1 MFGKTS
7 TSSDFGTL
15 GHFKSLLNRSNVKK
29 VAKQAVDPNVDFFLT
44 VFKGHM
50 LACACTILG
59 CNTVED
65 TIQLPLNL
73 QRAPVAQQWAYVSS
87 LSEEI
92 VDKCTLIDISSD
104 VNDTPDRV
112 YNYARIL
119 CHYGA
124 LLLELKDAWA
134 EGDGDRVF
142 CCWKLM
148 MPHFRGW
155 GRTKYALE
163 ALRLQLQVKCL
174 FSPKLAHQAKW
185 DRFVNCKG
193 GEGKNIPTD
202 LYNEHVVKLIKGLIT
217 TMGPNLTEK
226 GLQRA
231 ARSVSSVY
239 AISKQ
244 YDKESGVPV
253 TTTAHSTA
261 SDTIDVSKVVSVVLK
276 EKLLEVH
283 PNRHHNSHRN
293 IRLNPIW
300 NLDKEKTLKW
310 IDKKKR
316 QFEKF
321 RYVTNAIDGYDNEES
336 EEEEDEN
343 DEYGSEKDGDDWSD
357 SEQVEECI
365 AEYSEGLM
373 DTIFF

>member
-1 MFGKTS
+1 
-7 TSSDFGTL
+7 
-15 GHFKSLLNRSNVKK
+15 
-29 VAKQAVDPNVDFFLT
+29 
-44 VFKGHM
+44 
-50 LACACTILG
+50 
-59 CNTVED
+59 
-65 TIQLPLNL
+65 
-73 QRAPVAQQWAYVSS
+73 
-87 LSEEI
+87 
-92 VDKCTLIDISSD
+92 
-104 VNDTPDRV
+104 
-112 YNYARIL
+112 
-119 CHYGA
+119 
-124 LLLELKDAWA
+124 
-134 EGDGDRVF
+134 
-142 CCWKLM
+142 M

-261 SDTIDVSKVVSVVLK
+261 SDAIDVSKVVSVVLK